1 MGDQVTRTIIVKAD
15 VNTVYQ
21 VWSNFENFPT
31 FMENI
36 ESVTNTGPRTS
47 HWKMSGPMG
56 KTLEWDAETTLM
68 EENSRIAWNSKD
80 MEDNEL
86 TTSGMVTFT
95 PLSQGETQITAI
107 VQYEPKGGILG
118 DVAEKLFGN
127 PGEKLEE
134 DLRNFKDYIEG
145 RHNRTNQS

>member
-15 VNTVYQ
+15 VNSVYQ

-47 HWKMSGPMG
+47 HWAMSGPMG

-80 MEDNEL
+80 MDDNEL

-134 DLRNFKDYIEG
+134 DLRNFKNYIEG
-145 RHNRTNQS
+145 RHDRTNQS